1 VPVAGVLKFASL
13 SAGRRHTCGVTTAG
27 TAYCWGANEF
37 GQIGART
44 TQGCGLVERFSCTQ
58 SPVAV
63 TGALKFASVN
73 ASDVYTCGL
82 TPEGTVYCWGAVEH
96 LGAPATTRCSG
107 RLYYGRQD
115 MCAATPVAV
124 AVGELKFVRLSAA
137 WQHICGVTTTGALY
151 CWGANGEGQLGN
163 GTNEDSEHPTLVRGK
178 VPADAGE
185 PPTLL
190 QGKVSADA
198 GEQPT
203 RMDVGSCNQFGPAYN
218 QNNVCFDTR
227 PAPLSTTSVTVPAG
241 APIPRAAILLVK
253 VSSTGTTLET
263 RVYVPSNVQTFNAQ
277 ALGMARA
284 LRWLPAQK
292 NGTPVEA
299 WVLWRFEPI
308 R

>member
-1 VPVAGVLKFASL
+1 MCATVPVAV
-13 SAGRRHTCGVTTAG
+13 
-27 TAYCWGANEF
+27 
-37 GQIGART
+37 
-44 TQGCGLVERFSCTQ
+44 
-58 SPVAV
+58 P
-63 TGALKFASVN
+63 
-73 ASDVYTCGL
+73 
-82 TPEGTVYCWGAVEH
+82 
-96 LGAPATTRCSG
+96 
-107 RLYYGRQD
+107 
-115 MCAATPVAV
+115 
-124 AVGELKFVRLSAA
+124 VGELKFARLSVA
-137 WQHICGVTTTGALY
+137 WPHICGVTTTGALY

-178 VPADAGE
+178 VTADAGDQ
-185 PPTLL
+185 PTLV
-190 QGKVSADA
+190 QGKVSADT

-277 ALGMARA
+277 ALDMARA

-292 NGTPVEA
+292 NGAPVEA
-299 WVLWRFEPI
+299 WIMWRFEPT